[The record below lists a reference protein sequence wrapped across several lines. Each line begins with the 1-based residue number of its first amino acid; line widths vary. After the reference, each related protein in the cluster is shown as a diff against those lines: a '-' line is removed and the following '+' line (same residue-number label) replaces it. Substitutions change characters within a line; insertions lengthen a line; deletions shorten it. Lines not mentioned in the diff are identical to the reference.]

1 MQTYLKTKPVWIQL
15 LIFLGMGFALFFIIL
30 TLGGYL
36 LSRIT
41 GISLL
46 QDPAK
51 FDSTNPNAILHIRG
65 LLLLQFLSLF
75 LAPTLLFSYFSDPKP
90 MEYLGFKRPHKNLYW
105 ILAII
110 LMFTAIPT
118 VEYLGVLNQKLS
130 FGNDTEK
137 WMKSMEE
144 QAGKQIQFMLNR
156 HTISELIMNL
166 IFISLFAAIG
176 EELFFRGVLQRLFI
190 RAFKDPW
197 AGIVMTAAIFS
208 AFHLQ
213 FYGFFPRLFLGII
226 LGAIYWYS
234 GSLWTAILA
243 HFCYDGF
250 IIVLVYL
257 NPKMI
262 ENTNQ
267 PMINST
273 AIGFYAVIGTAITA
287 FLLWQ
292 LKKQSNTSYAEV
304 YKNDKRPADNPF
316 TF

>member
-15 LIFLGMGFALFFIIL
+15 LIFLGMGFGIFIVVL
-30 TLGGYL
+30 TLGGL
-36 LSRIT
+36 VLSSIT
-41 GISLL
+41 GISLM
-46 QDPAK
+46 QDPGK
-51 FDSTNPNAILHIRG
+51 FDVNNPNAILQIRG

-75 LAPTLLFSYFSDPKP
+75 LIPTLLFAYFSDPKP
-90 MEYLGFKRPHKNLYW
+90 LEYLGFRKPHSNIYW
-105 ILAII
+105 ILGVI
-110 LMFTAIPT
+110 LMFTTLPA
-118 VEYLGVLNQKLS
+118 VEYLGVLNQKIS
-130 FGNDTEK
+130 FGNDAAK
-137 WMKSMEE
+137 WMKNMEE
-144 QAGKQIQFMLNR
+144 EAGKQIQFMLNR
-156 HTISELIMNL
+156 HTISELVLNL
-166 IFISLFAAIG
+166 VFISLFAAVG

-190 RAFKDPW
+190 RAFKEPW
-197 AGIVMTAAIFS
+197 AGIVLTAVIFS

-234 GSLWTAILA
+234 GSLWPAILA

-267 PMINST
+267 PMIDST
-273 AIGFYAVIGTAITA
+273 AIGLYALIGTAISI
-287 FLLWQ
+287 FLIRQ
-292 LKKQSNTSYAEV
+292 LKKQSKTSYAEI
-304 YKNDKRPADNPF
+304 YKNDKRAADNPF

>member
-15 LIFLGMGFALFFIIL
+15 LIFLGMGFGIFIVVL
-30 TLGGYL
+30 TLGGLL
-36 LSRIT
+36 LSSIT
-41 GISLL
+41 GINLM
-46 QDPAK
+46 QDPGK
-51 FDSTNPNAILHIRG
+51 FDPNNPNAILQIRG

-75 LAPTLLFSYFSDPKP
+75 LIPTLLFAYFSDPKP
-90 MEYLGFKRPHKNLYW
+90 LQYLGFRQPHSNIYW
-105 ILAII
+105 ILGVI
-110 LMFTAIPT
+110 LMFTALPA
-118 VEYLGVLNQKLS
+118 VEYLGVLNQKIS
-130 FGNDTEK
+130 FGNDAAK
-137 WMKSMEE
+137 WMKNMEE
-144 QAGKQIQFMLNR
+144 EAGKQIQFMLNR
-156 HTISELIMNL
+156 HTISELILNL
-166 IFISLFAAIG
+166 VFISLFAAVG

-197 AGIVMTAAIFS
+197 AGIVLTAVIFS

-267 PMINST
+267 PMIDST
-273 AIGFYAVIGTAITA
+273 AIGLYALIGTAISF
-287 FLLWQ
+287 FLIWQ
-292 LKKQSNTSYAEV
+292 LKKQSKTSYAEV
-304 YKNDKRPADNPF
+304 YKNDKRTADNPF